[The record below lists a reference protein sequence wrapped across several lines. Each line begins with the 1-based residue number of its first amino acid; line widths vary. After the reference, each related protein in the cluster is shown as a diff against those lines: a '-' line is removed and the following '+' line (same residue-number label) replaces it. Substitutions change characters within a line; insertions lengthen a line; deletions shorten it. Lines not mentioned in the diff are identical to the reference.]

1 MKYDNSNIFNKI
13 LNKEIP
19 CDKIYEDEEILCF
32 KDISPIANIHVLII
46 PKEKYI
52 SFDDFVSNADS
63 ATISSFFRKIKK
75 IANQL
80 DIDKDG
86 YRIITNHGPNANQE
100 VPHFHI
106 HLVGGENLG
115 GIKGK

>member
-1 MKYDNSNIFNKI
+1 M
-13 LNKEIP
+13 
-19 CDKIYEDEEILCF
+19 CF
-32 KDISPIANIHVLII
+32 KDTNPIANVHVLII

-52 SFDDFVSNADS
+52 SFDDFVSNADKNN
-63 ATISSFFRKIKK
+63 IVSFFKK
-75 IANQL
+75 VKTIAKQL
-80 DIDKDG
+80 NINDDG
-86 YRIITNHGPNANQE
+86 YRIITNHGSNANQE